1 MVNFLEIW
9 HLLFIYTVHYK
20 KLVVYYNNIFLY
32 FKGFIR
38 YESFNSITTHNK
50 DICIAKY
57 IVNIIIIITFINK
70 YWSQLCMVM

>member
-1 MVNFLEIW
+1 MVNFLEIL

-20 KLVVYYNNIFLY
+20 KLVVYYSNIFLY
-32 FKGFIR
+32 SKGVVR
-38 YESFNSITTHNK
+38 YESSNSSTAHNK

-70 YWSQLCMVM
+70 YWSQLCMLM